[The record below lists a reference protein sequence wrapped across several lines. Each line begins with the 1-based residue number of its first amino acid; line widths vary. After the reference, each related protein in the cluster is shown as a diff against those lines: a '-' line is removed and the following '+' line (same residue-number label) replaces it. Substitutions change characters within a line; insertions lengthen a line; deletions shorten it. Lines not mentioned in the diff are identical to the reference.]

1 MTIASESRQLLEGLL
16 TTPSPSGQEEK
27 VQALVRAWCERYA
40 DEVKTDSHGNVVAAI
55 HATGRPR
62 ILLDG
67 HCDQIALMIQHV
79 DEQGFIYFA
88 AMGGWDPMILV
99 GQAVTVWARS
109 GPMPGVI
116 GRKPKHLQV
125 KADQSR
131 PPLIKDLWIDL
142 GAESAEEVLEKVTIG
157 DAATVRLGFVE
168 FPHDRIAGPKM
179 DNTAG
184 LFVVLETLRRLAS
197 ADSELRAGVFV
208 VSAVQEEVGLRGA
221 KTAAFGVDP
230 DIGIAVDVTHAT
242 DCPTIDPREHG
253 MVRLGE
259 GPVLFRGPNINPVA
273 HRRLSEIAEERQLS
287 LQHKGAPR
295 GTPNDAN
302 ALQLTRAGVATVAL
316 GIPNRY
322 MHTPVE
328 MISLRDLDT
337 AADLLTAFVQSV
349 DEESHFIP
357 GLLDQD

>member
-1 MTIASESRQLLEGLL
+1 MALDKTSRRLFEQLVG
-16 TTPSPSGQEEK
+16 TASPSGQEER
-27 VQALVRAWCERYA
+27 VQAVVRSWCSDYSDDVR
-40 DEVKTDSHGNVVAAI
+40 TDSHGNVIAVLNPE
-55 HATGRPR
+55 GRPR
-62 ILLDG
+62 VLLDG

-79 DEQGFIYFA
+79 DEQGFLYFV

-99 GQAVTVWARS
+99 GQAVTVWAAS
-109 GPMPGVI
+109 GPLKGVI

-125 KADQSR
+125 EADQNR

-142 GAESAEEVLEKVTIG
+142 GAMSAEEVLVDVKIG
-157 DAATVRLGFVE
+157 DAATVRLGFE
-168 FPHDRIAGPKM
+168 ELPHDRVAGPKM

-184 LFVVLETLRRLAS
+184 LFVVLESLRRLRKAKLNAS
-197 ADSELRAGVFV
+197 VHV

-221 KTAAFGVDP
+221 TTAAFGIDP
-230 DIGIAVDVTHAT
+230 DVGIAVDVTHAT

-253 MVRLGE
+253 LVKLGE
-259 GPVLFRGPNINPVA
+259 GPVLFRGPNINPVV
-273 HRRLSEIAEERQLS
+273 HQRLVEAAEREGLAV
-287 LQHKGAPR
+287 QHKGAPR

-302 ALQLTRAGVATVAL
+302 VLQLTRSGVATAAL

-337 AADLLTAFVQSV
+337 AASLVCAFIKSI
-349 DEESHFIP
+349 ESGATFVP
-357 GLLDQD
+357 GT